1 MPSTLTTT
9 PSLSLAL
16 GCSNTHQSNPNKI
29 IVYKPGDLIPA
40 FIKVHKHRPLEALS
54 LHGSLIGTHHFP
66 HRLQRLSMLTL
77 PFRRNPHLDQ
87 PPKPP
92 RHLPN
97 HDPHAPR
104 PQRRLLARPTFH
116 PEHHTR
122 KCPVRTADVCP
133 PGIRYREQAFR
144 IYQQQ
149 AAPILRNRRTLRRPL
164 GARLHAAA
172 D

>member
-16 GCSNTHQSNPNKI
+16 GYTTTHHSTPTTPTQ
-29 IVYKPGDLIPA
+29 YRPGDLIPA
-40 FIKVHKHRPLEALS
+40 FIEVHKHRPLEALS
-54 LHGSLIGTHHFP
+54 LHGSLIGTTSPPIPSDHSDACFIHP
-66 HRLQRLSMLTL
+66 TNPIQH
-77 PFRRNPHLDQ
+77 RRNPHLDA

-164 GARLHAAA
+164 GT
-172 D
+172 